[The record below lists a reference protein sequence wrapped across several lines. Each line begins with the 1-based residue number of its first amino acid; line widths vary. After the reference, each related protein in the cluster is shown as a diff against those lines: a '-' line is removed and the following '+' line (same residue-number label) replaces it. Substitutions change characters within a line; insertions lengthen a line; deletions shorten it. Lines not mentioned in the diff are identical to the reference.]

1 MEKLNHNNFPE
12 GIEFIISKLENLETL
27 LRQSNKSSDP
37 VNCDRIDRI
46 EEACKILNCGKSKIY
61 KLTMTDSIP
70 HSHTRTGRLVFSK
83 KKLIQWQE
91 DNLIEDKPKNT
102 VLLNIAESAGK
113 K

>member
-70 HSHTRTGRLVFSK
+70 HSHTRTGRLIFSRILLTKWLEENIIEEK
-83 KKLIQWQE
+83 KI
-91 DNLIEDKPKNT
+91 NN
-102 VLLNIAESAGK
+102 VLQNIAESARK